1 MNKISQDAGQYPMI
15 DDLSEVVRDPR
26 SALVQRSDRRE
37 TSDYLKNN
45 GLFIYHH
52 PTNH

>member
-1 MNKISQDAGQYPMI
+1 MI

-37 TSDYLKNN
+37 TLDYLGDF

-52 PTNH
+52 PTNY